1 VRTAR
6 VERVIGLSSRFVLR
20 LLAVVL
26 PAAFAAAAA
35 AEPVAVQARFRA
47 DREALATLDRELWA
61 PLTAAYAENR
71 VDDYLGSF
79 APDALIAGGDIP
91 SLSPFAEWRR
101 GVERRFLVRR
111 GQVGQFRL
119 EHRFTERA
127 VYRDWS
133 SERGVAAETDPNETL
148 YHEFHTFGRRLDGR
162 WRIVTTYRKRLPRE
176 AGAAAFAAAAAVGD
190 HERF

>member
-1 VRTAR
+1 MTGSA
-6 VERVIGLSSRFVLR
+6 SRFVLR
-20 LLAVVL
+20 LLAVAL
-26 PAAFAAAAA
+26 PVALAA
-35 AEPVAVQARFRA
+35 AEPVVVQARFRA
-47 DREALATLDRELWA
+47 DRDALATLDRELWA

-71 VDDYLGSF
+71 VDDYLGLF
-79 APDALIAGGDIP
+79 ASEALIAGGDIP

-111 GQVGQFRL
+111 NQVGRFTL

-127 VYRDWS
+127 VYREWS
-133 SERGVAAETDPNETL
+133 SERGVAAETDPNETV

>member
-1 VRTAR
+1 VT
-6 VERVIGLSSRFVLR
+6 GSPSRLVLR
-20 LLAVVL
+20 LLAVLL
-26 PAAFAAAAA
+26 PLAPAAAAFA
-35 AEPVAVQARFRA
+35 EPVVVQARFRA

-71 VDDYLGSF
+71 VDDYLGAF

-91 SLSPFAEWRR
+91 TLSPFEEWRR
-101 GVERRFLVRR
+101 GVERRFLVR
-111 GQVGQFRL
+111 GNHVGRFTL

-133 SERGVAAETDPNETL
+133 SERGVAAETDPNETR
-148 YHEFHTFGRRLDGR
+148 YFEFHTFARRLDGR
-162 WRIVTTYRKRLPRE
+162 WRIATTYRKRLPRE
-176 AGAAAFAAAAAVGD
+176 SGEAAFAAAAAVGD

>member
-1 VRTAR
+1 VR
-6 VERVIGLSSRFVLR
+6 RFVLR
-20 LLAVVL
+20 LLAATL
-26 PAAFAAAAA
+26 PAALASVAC
-35 AEPVAVQARFRA
+35 AEPVVVQARFRA

-71 VDDYLGSF
+71 VEDYLGLF

-111 GQVGQFRL
+111 SQIGRFTL

-133 SERGVAAETDPNETL
+133 SERGVAAETDPNGTVH
-148 YHEFHTFGRRLDGR
+148 HEFHTFARRLDGR
-162 WRIVTTYRKRLPRE
+162 WRIATTYRKRLPRE